1 MSIGIGLEIG
11 KVRSPDIRRDLI
23 PRRRLLDRL
32 HQLIDRQLIV
42 VQAGP
47 GMGKT
52 TLLSQFAGELDF
64 PVCWYQ
70 IDRTDRDVRN
80 LASGLVSSLQRIFP
94 EFGQQMM
101 AAVGNGGSW
110 ESPGFELAKAFLSDI
125 VIDAPDYMALFID
138 DVHEILDEP
147 EALDFFETLT
157 TRSPQ
162 GFHVILS
169 SRHRFT
175 SKGFPRQ
182 LANRLAGSIPSSDLR
197 FTLAEIREYF
207 AVTHGIAL
215 EEDQA
220 DSIWQKTQGWAA
232 ILAMTSPEIFI
243 DPEYHD
249 FQIDDELFVDYLAN
263 EVLERETEE
272 HRDFLVK
279 TSVFDELNPDLCGS
293 VLANDKSL
301 FLLKEVSDNI
311 PLVTRTG
318 EQSFVVHSLLRE
330 YLIKQLDSSPNLRT
344 SLHLKGAQWFQ
355 KTGRWLDSFDHF
367 LLGQR
372 EDLAERVV
380 SEEMED
386 LIAKGHWVT
395 IRDSLSKLSKSTME
409 NNPKLILALSRAY
422 GEIGDVDRHLSL
434 SDIAF
439 ANFQMRGDVIGTAH
453 SLLSKVM
460 GLRLK
465 GMTQE
470 ALELSLKALGALVE
484 NQGLPR

>member
-1 MSIGIGLEIG
+1 
-11 KVRSPDIRRDLI
+11 
-23 PRRRLLDRL
+23 
-32 HQLIDRQLIV
+32 
-42 VQAGP
+42 
-47 GMGKT
+47 
-52 TLLSQFAGELDF
+52 
-64 PVCWYQ
+64 
-70 IDRTDRDVRN
+70 
-80 LASGLVSSLQRIFP
+80 
-94 EFGQQMM
+94 
-101 AAVGNGGSW
+101 
-110 ESPGFELAKAFLSDI
+110 
-125 VIDAPDYMALFID
+125 
-138 DVHEILDEP
+138 
-147 EALDFFETLT
+147 
-157 TRSPQ
+157 
-162 GFHVILS
+162 
-169 SRHRFT
+169 
-175 SKGFPRQ
+175 
-182 LANRLAGSIPSSDLR
+182 
-197 FTLAEIREYF
+197 
-207 AVTHGIAL
+207 
-215 EEDQA
+215 
-220 DSIWQKTQGWAA
+220 
-232 ILAMTSPEIFI
+232 MTSPEIFI

-330 YLIKQLDSSPNLRT
+330 Y
-344 SLHLKGAQWFQ
+344 LHLKGAQWFQ

-484 NQGLPR
+484 NQDLPR